1 MHSSLQSRFP
11 FLDEEV
17 FSFLADLEPDWK
29 MRGYQDKTILRLL
42 AERWLPADLTRGRK
56 RLIHAPLYNFHH
68 APTPLWMDQLLSD
81 ESLAKTGYF
90 KPEAVRHWRSAVHG
104 MREGYAKLFVEMGL
118 VGVIS
123 TQLWHHL
130 YLDPTLADLPS
141 NRLAAA
147 AT

>member
-1 MHSSLQSRFP
+1 
-11 FLDEEV
+11 LDEEV
-17 FSFLADLEPDWK
+17 FGFLAGLGTEWK

-42 AERWLPADLTRGRK
+42 AERWLPPELTRGRK

-68 APTPLWMDQLLSD
+68 APKPTWMEQLLSA
-81 ESLAKTGYF
+81 ESLGKTGYF
-90 KPEAVRHWRSAVHG
+90 NAKSVAHWRGAVKS

-130 YLDPTLADLPS
+130 YLDPTLCELPGEPW
-141 NRLAAA
+141 A
-147 AT
+147 ATAVA